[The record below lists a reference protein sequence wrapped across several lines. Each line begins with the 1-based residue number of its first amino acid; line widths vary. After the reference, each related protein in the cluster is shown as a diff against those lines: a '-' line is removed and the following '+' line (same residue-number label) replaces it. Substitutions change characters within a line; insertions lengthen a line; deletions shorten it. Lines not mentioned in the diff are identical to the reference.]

1 MDNNCDGIIKYE
13 NKNNF
18 KLCTN
23 NKSIKPSNNNKI
35 NCDCK
40 PPSDK
45 KGHGCKKHDKS
56 EGPWC
61 YTVSNDPS
69 CGKKGSLNRRWVY
82 CNTFSK
88 NKTKTDK
95 IKKKIND
102 ELERKRILLK
112 KEHDRK
118 LQQLDFQ

>member
-1 MDNNCDGIIKYE
+1 MDNNDGIIKYE

-45 KGHGCKKHDKS
+45 KGHG
-56 EGPWC
+56 
-61 YTVSNDPS
+61 
-69 CGKKGSLNRRWVY
+69 L
-82 CNTFSK
+82 K
-88 NKTKTDK
+88 NM
-95 IKKKIND
+95 IKAKVHGVI
-102 ELERKRILLK
+102 
-112 KEHDRK
+112 
-118 LQQLDFQ
+118 Q